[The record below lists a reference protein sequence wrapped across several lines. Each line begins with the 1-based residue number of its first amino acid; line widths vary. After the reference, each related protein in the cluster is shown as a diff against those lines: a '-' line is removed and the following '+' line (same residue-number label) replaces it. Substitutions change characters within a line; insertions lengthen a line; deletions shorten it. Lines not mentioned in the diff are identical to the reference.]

1 MMSTC
6 LKLIAIPNLKN
17 TLLRNNKNR
26 GILLNM
32 IDSISKI
39 TQSTNSCI
47 NFIKTKMLEG
57 VFPRN
62 YQQCLKD
69 IDEVI

>member
-1 MMSTC
+1 
-6 LKLIAIPNLKN
+6 
-17 TLLRNNKNR
+17 
-26 GILLNM
+26 M

-39 TQSTNSCI
+39 TQSINSCI

-57 VFPRN
+57 VFPQN

-69 IDEVI
+69 IDDVI

>member
-1 MMSTC
+1 
-6 LKLIAIPNLKN
+6 
-17 TLLRNNKNR
+17 
-26 GILLNM
+26 M